1 MLLDVSKVISGQ
13 LNVDIHRITVNSD
26 EGIFDGKIDLKV
38 HDRDDVKVIMDNLK
52 GIDGLQEVQQIK

>member
-1 MLLDVSKVISGQ
+1 
-13 LNVDIHRITVNSD
+13 VDIHRITVNSD